1 MSDERLPVYSISLVY
16 CGGKISS
23 DLTKDV
29 LEHHLHLHNGI
40 LEFVTSLCA
49 HKLDTISTDRLS
61 KIISAMTKGKSDT
74 QSTAFS
80 SVTHKGLNQRQIY
93 TRHCT
98 SSSVHATNFTSLIA
112 TQRSKIKMAATSW
125 PTGFYKDSVYD
136 LQVQKPHHC
145 PEAPLIKKDSPTS
158 QDQSY
163 SSCRPGYVEAP
174 PVKKKMVPPPKAK
187 RTQLVESDDDTED
200 IEAPP
205 VKKRMVPP
213 PKTKCTQV
221 IKSDKDIEDVE

>member
-80 SVTHKGLNQRQIY
+80 SVTHKGLN
-93 TRHCT
+93 
-98 SSSVHATNFTSLIA
+98 SVHATNFTSLMA
-112 TQRSKIKMAATSW
+112 TQSSKIKMAATSW

-163 SSCRPGYVEAP
+163 S
-174 PVKKKMVPPPKAK
+174 KKMVPPPKAK